1 MRYIMTLENFG
12 IPNSI
17 NGYLYLK
24 TAIDLAGENFD
35 LVMHMVSGLYPAVA
49 AACGTTPSRVE
60 RSIRYAI
67 EYSWNSK
74 NPMMRSFFKYK
85 PCNSEFIA
93 FIADMTRCI
102 TTSRSRSAVNLHS

>member
-1 MRYIMTLENFG
+1 MTLESFG
-12 IPNSI
+12 IPKNI

-24 TAIDLAGENFD
+24 TAIELAAENFD
-35 LVMHMVSGLYPAVA
+35 LVMNMVSGLYPAIA
-49 AACGTTPSRVE
+49 AACETTPSRVE

-74 NPMMRSFFKYK
+74 NPIIRSFFRHK

-93 FIADMTRCI
+93 FISDRTRCI
-102 TTSRSRSAVNLHS
+102 MTSCSRSSINLVP